1 MKKNGSIKRLY
12 LLRHSK
18 AGQTNKKLTDDHE
31 RPLTQKGIDLCKH
44 IADNLKELGDLPELV
59 VSSTSRRTK
68 ETAEHLF
75 KHLGRELPTE
85 FSPKLYL
92 AGVDDIYDQVR
103 SLEDELNNILIL
115 GHNPGLQMF
124 CMHLAGSGSKRMY
137 RELKNQFPPG
147 TLVAFDLEIDS
158 WLEVKP
164 NAGKLVGYANPKKPV
179 MV

>member
-1 MKKNGSIKRLY
+1 MKKNESVKRLY

-31 RPLTQKGIDLCKH
+31 RPLTQKGVELCKH
-44 IADNLKELGDLPELV
+44 IADNLKELGDLPELIL
-59 VSSTSRRTK
+59 SSTSRRTK

-75 KHLGRELPTE
+75 AYLGQDVPIEY
-85 FSPKLYL
+85 SPKLYL

-103 SLEDELNNILIL
+103 SMDDTLNRALIL

-124 CMHLAGSGSKRMY
+124 CMHVAGSGSKRMY

-147 TLVAFDLEIDS
+147 TLVAFDLNIDS
-158 WLEVKP
+158 WLEVKA
-164 NAGKLVGYANPKKPV
+164 NAGKLYAYANPKKSV